1 MPECMKR
8 ASGPTISATWVRNAM
23 TSCLVTRS
31 ISSMRATSKVAL
43 RPFSQIV
50 FAASLRDDP
59 KLRHGVGGMRLDL
72 EPDAIARLRVPD
84 RRHFGAGIARDHLYL
99 AGKLFAGKLGT

>member
-1 MPECMKR
+1 MPECMNR
-8 ASGPTISATWVRNAM
+8 ASGPTISATWVRNAI

-50 FAASLRDDP
+50 FAASL
-59 KLRHGVGGMRLDL
+59 GMA
-72 EPDAIARLRVPD
+72 PSSAIASAACASISNQMR
-84 RRHFGAGIARDHLYL
+84 
-99 AGKLFAGKLGT
+99 